1 MNVFVHYI
9 RQVFNI
15 VAVTSENHSTNVSAF
30 NILIDISISNRISIL
45 TSIHM
50 QEKIKFNHPANIN
63 GIYLFDQVHLL
74 KSIGNSIL
82 ISKRFTF
89 PQFKFDEFYDSIN
102 LDSGEITWKLL
113 HNVYDKD
120 ENS

>member
-1 MNVFVHYI
+1 M
-9 RQVFNI
+9 
-15 VAVTSENHSTNVSAF
+15 VAATPDNHSTNVSAF
-30 NILIDISISNRISIL
+30 NILIDISISIWISIL
-45 TSIHM
+45 
-50 QEKIKFNHPANIN
+50 KFNHPANIN
-63 GIYLFDQVHLL
+63 GIYLFEQVHLL

-113 HNVYDKD
+113 RNVYDKD
-120 ENS
+120 ENLLGNTE